1 MLISKQYIKMA
12 EATQKASITK
22 DKESEITTYNKTYVF
37 AWLKI

>member
-22 DKESEITTYNKTYVF
+22 DKESEITTITRLMFLLGQK
-37 AWLKI
+37 